1 MAVELFFILFFGL
14 GRLLH
19 PENKI
24 KKAGTNSPTP
34 HFSCG
39 GTPKLCIFAFY
50 IIFMIEIGKYNR
62 LTILRD
68 TKVGLFLGNPNADA
82 DGNDG
87 ILLPNKYV
95 PEVFE
100 IGDELSVFV
109 YLDHEERPV
118 ATTLEPYILLNE
130 FALLRVNYVN
140 QIGAFLDWGME
151 KDILV
156 PFKEQA
162 RPMEKGKR
170 YLVYLYIDEKTNRL
184 VASSKTNQ
192 FLKNDNI
199 DVWAGDEVDLIVSHI
214 TDLGI
219 NVIINEQYKGL
230 LYKDEVY
237 DDAIRTGDRLRGFIK
252 SIRPDNKIDVV
263 LQKPGYEGVE
273 PNAEKILNELRA
285 SRGFLRLN
293 DNSHPEDIKTVLKM
307 SKKTFKKAIGA
318 LYREKL
324 IEIKEDGIYLIIAAD
339 K

>member
-1 MAVELFFILFFGL
+1 MGLLFSNFVPL
-14 GRLLH
+14 RLR
-19 PENKI
+19 KY
-24 KKAGTNSPTP
+24 KK
-34 HFSCG
+34 
-39 GTPKLCIFAFY
+39 
-50 IIFMIEIGKYNR
+50 MIEIGKYNA

-68 TKVGLFLGNPNADA
+68 TKVGLFLGTPETDPEGIH
-82 DGNDG
+82 D

-95 PEVFE
+95 PNEFE
-100 IGDELSVFV
+100 IGEELIVFV

-130 FALLRVNYVN
+130 FALLRVNYTN
-140 QIGAFLDWGME
+140 QIGAFMDWGME

-170 YLVYLYIDEKTNRL
+170 YLVYLYMDEKTNRL

-192 FLKNDNI
+192 FLKNEELT
-199 DVWAGDEVDLIVSHI
+199 VEKGEEVELIVSHI
-214 TDLGI
+214 TEIGI
-219 NVIINEQYKGL
+219 NVIINERHKGL

-237 DDAIRTGDRLRGFIK
+237 DDAIRTGDRMRGYIK
-252 SIRPDNKIDVV
+252 NIRPDNKIDVS
-263 LQKPGYEGVE
+263 LQIQGYQSIE
-273 PNAEKILNELRA
+273 PNADIILDELRA
-285 SRGFLRLN
+285 SRGFLRLT

-324 IEIKEDGIYLIIAAD
+324 IEIKEDGIYLLRL
-339 K
+339 